1 LRGCGGEPDKCGAA
15 ALSHNPEIIEI
26 LSQAAEEADADAAEL
41 EAELNRDIQ
50 QLPPQS
56 E

>member
-1 LRGCGGEPDKCGAA
+1 MRRAA

-50 QLPPQS
+50 QLPPQGG
-56 E
+56 